1 MATCQAVGQVPVTLI
16 KWAAGVVGIPCEVVA
31 TQINEESGG
40 NPRAVSPTGAQ
51 GVAQFEPGTWQDQH
65 CGGSP
70 FTVNDAMKCY
80 AKYMYELV
88 TQFHGNVRDALA
100 AYNAGPG
107 NLQAGYGYADQIL
120 AAAGQPSGLA
130 AGGGTGAVGAQT
142 TGLLTPSDCVWKL
155 PQLPVVGTPGCLLSY
170 GQARALL
177 GGGLMLAGGF
187 TLVVGL
193 LVLAA
198 AGLKQSGAGHAAGST
213 LETVGA
219 GVAFV
224 PGAEPAG
231 LAIAGAGAAAKR
243 AGSSSGASQSVAR
256 RRQARAQ
263 RAAPAAKTSAS
274 AAPASAAPARTE
286 STAREPEKQ
295 VEAPGRFN
303 YRRAAA

>member
-16 KWAAGVVGIPCEVVA
+16 KWAAGVVGIPCAVVA

-40 NPRAVSPTGAQ
+40 NPQAVSPTGAQ
-51 GVAQFEPGTWQDQH
+51 GVAQFEPGTWRGTG
-65 CGGSP
+65 CNGSP

-80 AKYMYELV
+80 AKLMYQLV

-107 NLQAGYGYADQIL
+107 NLQAGYGYADTIL
-120 AAAGQPSGLA
+120 AQAGQPSGLA
-130 AGGGTGAVGAQT
+130 ASGGTGTAGVQT
-142 TGLLTPSDCVWKL
+142 TGLLTPSDCIWKL
-155 PQLPVVGTPGCLLSY
+155 PQIPLVGTPGCILSY

-198 AGLKQSGAGHAAGST
+198 AGLKQSGAGHAAGGA
-213 LETVGA
+213 LEATGA
-219 GVAFV
+219 VLAFV

-231 LAIAGAGAAAKR
+231 LALGAAGATARR
-243 AGSSSGASQSVAR
+243 AGSSSGARQSLDR
-256 RRQARAQ
+256 RRA
-263 RAAPAAKTSAS
+263 T
-274 AAPASAAPARTE
+274 RTE
-286 STAREPEKQ
+286 
-295 VEAPGRFN
+295 
-303 YRRAAA
+303 AAAAAAAS